1 MGEFT
6 QIILLLLPLIFVEL
20 GMRIYAILDILK
32 DECHV
37 LGNKKIIWILVSG
50 IVTFGWIIYFAIGR
64 ED

>member
-1 MGEFT
+1 MGDTT

-20 GMRIYAILDILK
+20 GMRIYTILDILK
-32 DECHV
+32 DERRV